1 MALASFFTRYAA
13 YNHWANRLMVD
24 WVRNAERPLLDA
36 HTSSS
41 FPTLHLTLLHIWDAQ
56 FIWTERLHG
65 TTPHIFPSHEHQS
78 LHEETFEGVLRS
90 SEKLVHF
97 LQDQEDAFFDG
108 LMTYGTTSGK
118 IITNQVSDIL
128 LQVLQHSAYHR
139 GQLITMGRTLGLENP
154 PQTDFIAF
162 TRLTP

>member
-1 MALASFFTRYAA
+1 MSLASFFTRYAA

-36 HTSSS
+36 HTPSS
-41 FPTLHLTLLHIWDAQ
+41 FPTLHTTLLHIWDAQ
-56 FIWTERLHG
+56 FIWAERLHG
-65 TTPHIFPSHEHQS
+65 ATPHIFPSHEHQS

-97 LQDQEDAFFDG
+97 VQDQEDAFFDG
-108 LMTYGTTSGK
+108 LMTYSTTSGK

-128 LQVLQHSAYHR
+128 LQVLQHSTYHR
-139 GQLITMGRTLGLENP
+139 GQLVTMGRSLGLENP